1 MQNTQADSVTGV
13 LTPWKLEKVF
23 STCFPNA
30 LHKDR
35 FIKAIIEYCPRFGV
49 NTPKRL
55 SAFLGQVGQECGGF
69 TVFEESLNYSTEAL
83 LKMFS
88 RHRITSADAVRYGR
102 NKGKNADQQ
111 ALANILYGGE
121 FGRKQLGNTNNNDGW
136 LYRGRGCKQLT
147 GKANYILLSQ
157 ITKWDCVNNPDMLLE
172 PENGLIAALYYWDQ
186 INPSGK
192 SLNLVADR
200 EDDAKLTK
208 LVNGGQNG
216 LKERK
221 AIRGQ
226 VYSILCSAS

>member
-1 MQNTQADSVTGV
+1 MTRD
-13 LTPWKLEKVF
+13 KLEEVF
-23 STCFPNA
+23 ATCFPNA
-30 LHKDR
+30 LHKER
-35 FIKAIIEYCPRFGV
+35 FIQALLEYCPRFQI
-49 NTPKRL
+49 NTPKRMA
-55 SAFLGQVGQECGGF
+55 AFLGQVGQECGGF

-88 RHRITSADAVRYGR
+88 RHRITSADAIRYGR

-147 GKANYILLSQ
+147 GRANYTTLSK
-157 ITKWDCVNNPDMLLE
+157 IAKWDCVSNPDMLLE

-200 EDDAKLTK
+200 EDDVKLTQ
-208 LVNGGQNG
+208 LVNGGKNG

-221 AIRGQ
+221 AIREQ
-226 VYSILCSAS
+226 VYAILCSA

>member
-1 MQNTQADSVTGV
+1 MTRD
-13 LTPWKLEKVF
+13 KLEEVF
-23 STCFPNA
+23 ATCFPNA

-35 FIKAIIEYCPRFGV
+35 FIQALLEYCPRFQI
-49 NTPKRL
+49 NTPKRMA
-55 SAFLGQVGQECGGF
+55 AFLGQVGQECGGF

-83 LKMFS
+83 LKMFG
-88 RHRITSADAVRYGR
+88 RHRITSEDAIRYGR

-147 GKANYILLSQ
+147 GKANYTLLSQ
-157 ITKWDCVNNPDMLLE
+157 ITKWDCVTNPDMLLE
-172 PENGLIAALYYWDQ
+172 PENGLIAALYYWDK
-186 INPSGK
+186 INPSGQ
-192 SLNLVADR
+192 SLNPVADS
-200 EDDAKLTK
+200 EDDVKLTK

-221 AIRGQ
+221 VIREQ
-226 VYSILCSAS
+226 VCSILCSA

>member
-1 MQNTQADSVTGV
+1 MTRD
-13 LTPWKLEKVF
+13 KLEEVF
-23 STCFPNA
+23 ATCFPNA

-35 FIKAIIEYCPRFGV
+35 FIQAILEYCPRFQID
-49 NTPKRL
+49 TPKRMA
-55 SAFLGQVGQECGGF
+55 AFLGQVGQECGGF

-88 RHRITSADAVRYGR
+88 RHRITATDTIRYGR
-102 NKGKNADQQ
+102 NKGKKADQQ
-111 ALANILYGGE
+111 TLANILYGGE

-147 GKANYILLSQ
+147 GRANYTLLSQ
-157 ITKWDCVNNPDMLLE
+157 ITKWDCVANPDMLLE

-192 SLNLVADR
+192 SLNLVADS
-200 EDDAKLTK
+200 EDDVKLTK

-221 AIRGQ
+221 RIRER
-226 VYSILCSAS
+226 VYSILCS

>member
-1 MQNTQADSVTGV
+1 M
-13 LTPWKLEKVF
+13 
-23 STCFPNA
+23 
-30 LHKDR
+30 
-35 FIKAIIEYCPRFGV
+35 
-49 NTPKRL
+49 

-88 RHRITSADAVRYGR
+88 RHRITSEDAIRYGR

-147 GKANYILLSQ
+147 GKANYTLLSQ
-157 ITKWDCVNNPDMLLE
+157 ITKWDCVSNPDMLLE

-192 SLNLVADR
+192 SLNTVADR
-200 EDDAKLTK
+200 EDDVKLTK

-221 AIRGQ
+221 RIRDQ
-226 VYSILCSAS
+226 VYSILCS

>member
-1 MQNTQADSVTGV
+1 MTRD
-13 LTPWKLEKVF
+13 KLEEVF
-23 STCFPNA
+23 ATCFPNA

-35 FIKAIIEYCPRFGV
+35 FIQAILEYCPRFQID
-49 NTPKRL
+49 TPKRMA
-55 SAFLGQVGQECGGF
+55 AFLGQVGQECGGF

-88 RHRITSADAVRYGR
+88 RRRITATDAIRYGR

-121 FGRKQLGNTNNNDGW
+121 FGIKQLGNTNNNDGW

-147 GKANYILLSQ
+147 GRANYTTLSQ
-157 ITKWDCVNNPDMLLE
+157 IAKWDCVSNPDMLLE

-200 EDDAKLTK
+200 EDDVKLTK
-208 LVNGGQNG
+208 LVNGGKNG

-221 AIRGQ
+221 AIREQ
-226 VYSILCSAS
+226 VYSILCSA